1 MHWGLQNKS
10 SNISCQTTAMKRHVK
25 MVCMLKVKKKKVVKE
40 DTKILHRSISV
51 IILDFPYMNSFCS
64 FENR

>member
-1 MHWGLQNKS
+1 
-10 SNISCQTTAMKRHVK
+10 MKRHVK